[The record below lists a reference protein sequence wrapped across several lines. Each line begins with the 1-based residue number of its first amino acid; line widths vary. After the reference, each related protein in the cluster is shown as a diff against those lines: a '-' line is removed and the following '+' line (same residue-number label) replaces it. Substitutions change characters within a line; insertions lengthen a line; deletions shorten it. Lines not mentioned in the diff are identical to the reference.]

1 MIRSLLLFSGQDD
14 GKIGKL
20 KIMSLS
26 YWIRS
31 IESYKEHSVKD
42 KKSLWKIECFLEDLF
57 LGGQLS
63 IILGYRRL
71 SVKFS

>member
-1 MIRSLLLFSGQDD
+1 MKTESVSAYPGMLLKVRDSLNTYQ
-14 GKIGKL
+14 
-20 KIMSLS
+20 LS
-26 YWIRS
+26 ETKFWGL
-31 IESYKEHSVKD
+31 ESYKEHSVKD

-71 SVKFS
+71 SVV